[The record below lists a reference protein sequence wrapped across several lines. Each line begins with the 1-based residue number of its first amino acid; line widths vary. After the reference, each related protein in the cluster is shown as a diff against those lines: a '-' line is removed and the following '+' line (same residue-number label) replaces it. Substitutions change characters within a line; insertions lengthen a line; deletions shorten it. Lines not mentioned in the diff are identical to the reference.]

1 MTKKKNVPDEAAET
15 QPKEAKTASET
26 GGETSEKMAHA
37 SESKKAAREKEE
49 AAEKKIAS
57 LESEQE
63 SLKKD
68 LASQTDR
75 YLRLAAEYDN
85 YRKRS
90 IKEREALFG
99 DVRSD
104 TITKLLPVYDNLARA
119 LLVTT
124 EDKAFYKGVEMTMT
138 QLKSILEKLGVTE
151 IKAVGETFDPALHSA
166 VMHVE
171 DETHGKDEIV
181 EEYEKGFMLGD
192 KVIRFSTVKVAN

>member
-1 MTKKKNVPDEAAET
+1 MTKKKNVPDGETAA
-15 QPKEAKTASET
+15 QPDEAKTAAET
-26 GGETSEKMAHA
+26 CGDTSEKAAPA
-37 SESKKAAREKEE
+37 SESKKAVHEKE
-49 AAEKKIAS
+49 AAEKKIAA

-63 SLKKD
+63 SLKKE
-68 LASQTDR
+68 LAAQSDK

-104 TITKLLPVYDNLARA
+104 TVTKLLPVYDNLARA

-171 DETHGKDEIV
+171 DETHGKGEIV

>member
-1 MTKKKNVPDEAAET
+1 MTKKKNVPDGEAAA
-15 QPKEAKTASET
+15 QPNEAKTAAET
-26 GGETSEKMAHA
+26 CDDTSEAAPA
-37 SESKKAAREKEE
+37 SESKKAVHEKE
-49 AAEKKIAS
+49 AAEKKIAA

-63 SLKKD
+63 SLKKE
-68 LASQTDR
+68 LAAQSDK

-90 IKEREALFG
+90 IREREALFG

-104 TITKLLPVYDNLARA
+104 TVTKLLPVYDNLARA

-151 IKAVGETFDPALHSA
+151 IKAIGETFDPALHSA

-171 DETHGKDEIV
+171 DETHGKSEIV